1 MFKNEVFY
9 LLINDEYC
17 ILKEDKEKYINS
29 SETIFSFLEFQ
40 ERIED
45 IKLLDKEEFEELWQ
59 KDKINF
65 VIGV

>member
-1 MFKNEVFY
+1 MFKDEVFY

-40 ERIED
+40 EKIED

>member
-1 MFKNEVFY
+1 MFKDEVFY

-40 ERIED
+40 EKIED

-65 VIGV
+65 VTGV

>member
-17 ILKEDKEKYINS
+17 IIKEDKKKYINY

-40 ERIED
+40 E
-45 IKLLDKEEFEELWQ
+45 
-59 KDKINF
+59 KI
-65 VIGV
+65 

>member
-1 MFKNEVFY
+1 MFKDEIFY
-9 LLINDEYC
+9 LLINNEYC

-29 SETIFSFLEFQ
+29 NETIFSFLEFQ
-40 ERIED
+40 EKIED

-65 VIGV
+65 IVGV

>member
-1 MFKNEVFY
+1 MFKDIFFY

-40 ERIED
+40 EKIED
-45 IKLLDKEEFEELWQ
+45 IKLLNKEEFEELWQ

-65 VIGV
+65 VTGV

>member
-1 MFKNEVFY
+1 M
-9 LLINDEYC
+9 INDEHC

-40 ERIED
+40 EKIED

-65 VIGV
+65 VTGV

>member
-1 MFKNEVFY
+1 MFKDEIFY
-9 LLINDEYC
+9 LLINNEYC

-29 SETIFSFLEFQ
+29 SETIFSFLEFK

>member
-1 MFKNEVFY
+1 MFKNEIFY

-40 ERIED
+40 EKIED
-45 IKLLDKEEFEELWQ
+45 IKLLNKEEFEELWQ

>member
-1 MFKNEVFY
+1 MFKNEIFY
-9 LLINDEYC
+9 LLINNEYC

-29 SETIFSFLEFQ
+29 SETIFSFTKFQ

-65 VIGV
+65 VVGI

>member
-1 MFKNEVFY
+1 MFKDEIFY
-9 LLINDEYC
+9 LLINNEYC

-29 SETIFSFLEFQ
+29 SETIFSFTKFE

>member
-1 MFKNEVFY
+1 MFKNEIFY

-40 ERIED
+40 EKIED

-65 VIGV
+65 IVGV

>member
-1 MFKNEVFY
+1 MFKDEIFY
-9 LLINDEYC
+9 LLINNEYC
-17 ILKEDKEKYINS
+17 ILKEDKEKYINF
-29 SETIFSFLEFQ
+29 SETIFSFTKFQ

>member
-1 MFKNEVFY
+1 MFKDEIFY
-9 LLINDEYC
+9 LLINNEYC

-40 ERIED
+40 EEIED
-45 IKLLDKEEFEELWQ
+45 IKLLNKEEFEELWQ

-65 VIGV
+65 VTGV

>member
-1 MFKNEVFY
+1 MFKDEIFY
-9 LLINDEYC
+9 LLINNEYC

-29 SETIFSFLEFQ
+29 SETIFSFTKFQ

-65 VIGV
+65 VTGV

>member
-1 MFKNEVFY
+1 MFKDEIFY
-9 LLINDEYC
+9 LLINNEYC

-29 SETIFSFLEFQ
+29 SETIFSFLEF
-40 ERIED
+40 EEKIED

>member
-65 VIGV
+65 VVGV

>member
-1 MFKNEVFY
+1 MFKDEIFY
-9 LLINDEYC
+9 LLINNEYC

-65 VIGV
+65 VVGI

>member
-1 MFKNEVFY
+1 MFKDEIFY
-9 LLINDEYC
+9 LLINNEYC

-29 SETIFSFLEFQ
+29 SETIFSFTKFQ

>member
-1 MFKNEVFY
+1 MFKDEIFY
-9 LLINDEYC
+9 LLINNEYC
-17 ILKEDKEKYINS
+17 ILKKDKEKYINS

-40 ERIED
+40 EKIED

-65 VIGV
+65 VTGV

>member
-1 MFKNEVFY
+1 MFKNEIFY
-9 LLINDEYC
+9 LLINNEYR

-29 SETIFSFLEFQ
+29 SETIFSFTKFQ

-65 VIGV
+65 VTGV

>member
-1 MFKNEVFY
+1 MFKDEIFY
-9 LLINDEYC
+9 LLINNEYC
-17 ILKEDKEKYINS
+17 ILKEDKKKYINS

-40 ERIED
+40 ERIEN

-65 VIGV
+65 VTGV

>member
-1 MFKNEVFY
+1 MFKDEVFY

-29 SETIFSFLEFQ
+29 SETIFSFTKFQ

>member
-1 MFKNEVFY
+1 MFKDEIFY
-9 LLINDEYC
+9 LLINNEYC

-40 ERIED
+40 GRIEN

>member
-1 MFKNEVFY
+1 MFKDEIFY
-9 LLINDEYC
+9 LLINNEYC

-40 ERIED
+40 EKIED

-65 VIGV
+65 VTGV

>member
-1 MFKNEVFY
+1 MFKDEIFY

-40 ERIED
+40 EKIED

-65 VIGV
+65 VTGV

>member
-1 MFKNEVFY
+1 MFKDEIFY
-9 LLINDEYC
+9 LLINNEYC

-40 ERIED
+40 ERIEN

-65 VIGV
+65 VVGI

>member
-1 MFKNEVFY
+1 MFKDEIFY
-9 LLINDEYC
+9 LLINNEYC

-29 SETIFSFLEFQ
+29 SETIFSFTKFQ

-65 VIGV
+65 IVGI

>member
-1 MFKNEVFY
+1 MFKDEIFY
-9 LLINDEYC
+9 LLINNEYC
-17 ILKEDKEKYINS
+17 ILKEDKEKYIKEI
-29 SETIFSFLEFQ
+29 ETIFSFLEFQ
-40 ERIED
+40 EKIED

>member
-1 MFKNEVFY
+1 MFKDEIFY
-9 LLINDEYC
+9 LLINNEYC

-40 ERIED
+40 EKIED

>member
-1 MFKNEVFY
+1 MFKNEIFY
-9 LLINDEYC
+9 LLINNEYC

-40 ERIED
+40 ERIEN
-45 IKLLDKEEFEELWQ
+45 IKLLDKEDFEELWQ

-65 VIGV
+65 VVGI

>member
-1 MFKNEVFY
+1 MFKNEIFY
-9 LLINDEYC
+9 LLINNEYC

-29 SETIFSFLEFQ
+29 SETIFSFTKFQ

>member
-1 MFKNEVFY
+1 MFKDEIFY

-40 ERIED
+40 ERIEN
-45 IKLLDKEEFEELWQ
+45 IKLLNKEEFEELWQ

-65 VIGV
+65 VVGI

>member
-1 MFKNEVFY
+1 MFKDEIFY

-29 SETIFSFLEFQ
+29 SETIFSFTKFQ

>member
-1 MFKNEVFY
+1 MFKDEIFY

-40 ERIED
+40 EKIED
-45 IKLLDKEEFEELWQ
+45 IKLLNKEEFEELWQ

-65 VIGV
+65 VTGV

>member
-1 MFKNEVFY
+1 MFKDEIFY
-9 LLINDEYC
+9 LLINNEYC

-40 ERIED
+40 ERIEN

>member
-1 MFKNEVFY
+1 MFKDEIFY
-9 LLINDEYC
+9 LLINNEYC

-45 IKLLDKEEFEELWQ
+45 IKLLYKEEFEELWQ

>member
-1 MFKNEVFY
+1 MFKDEIFY
-9 LLINDEYC
+9 LLINNEYC

>member
-1 MFKNEVFY
+1 MFKDEIFY
-9 LLINDEYC
+9 LLINNEYC

-40 ERIED
+40 EKIGN